1 MIEQSSILYTIINE
15 IKKDVLDILGVGIKF
30 FYRHFLYRGSKKE
43 LRFLLLWEQTQTRP
57 PELIN
62 LKI

>member
-15 IKKDVLDILGVGIKF
+15 IKKDVLDILGVGI
-30 FYRHFLYRGSKKE
+30 FYRNFLYRGSKKE

>member
-15 IKKDVLDILGVGIKF
+15 IKKDVLDILGVGIF
-30 FYRHFLYRGSKKE
+30 CRHFLYRGSKKE

>member
-15 IKKDVLDILGVGIKF
+15 IKKDILDILGVGI
-30 FYRHFLYRGSKKE
+30 FYQHFLYRGSKKE

>member
-15 IKKDVLDILGVGIKF
+15 IKKDVLDILGVGISIDIF
-30 FYRHFLYRGSKKE
+30 FTVVQKRNSGFCYF
-43 LRFLLLWEQTQTRP
+43 WEQTQTRP
-57 PELIN
+57 PELRN